1 MHVLWECVF
10 CALVVIR
17 NVGTSGELTNTQGH
31 LLHADERNF
40 TKHDS
45 MKQEAFEQLQALPGS
60 TFNLRVQVND
70 MLSRQPLS
78 RAALDLFVNHR
89 LNSTALSEEDGSVR
103 LRVPFHSGLPITVV
117 ASKKGFISALL
128 LCKTSKI
135 PIFSSIIVP
144 LLRLNQG
151 NIWLFEDTVLI
162 TGRTAAAVSQP
173 TVRFPQSL
181 LNLTH
186 SRNISSIRAYLTVP
200 KLTSQQDSSLN
211 TLGIISSQSGYIS
224 VELSPVAAVCVQL
237 FSGDTE
243 LQVKGPIQI
252 SLNVPDSCGLQAAD
266 VVPAWFFNRTIGG
279 WMRKGLGMMNLVE
292 GKLMWTFAAPHLG
305 YWIAAPLSPNRG
317 IFGFPALLDFIS
329 QHSFFLT
336 VLVGGTLFAFIL
348 FLLGLLCFCR
358 RKIFKNKTRKASTV
372 MRKDQTTSTVHDEE
386 SEASSAL
393 QHADGENQRS
403 NRCLDSFLA
412 MKSGEVI
419 ANLGAA
425 AVPSECNTLDVINM
439 TSEQTPVPSCHPNG
453 LFFYNQPLAIL
464 PAPAFFH
471 LEEHPE
477 QADWSRSATLPRVGA
492 SNGAAAEPQRKES
505 FTQTFHTEDQL
516 QSSEGSPGPSN
527 TSRMPFNLPESA
539 SVPGTLNKLAGSRH
553 SVHAITGLSKIPSP
567 QPPRAWFVSLEG
579 KPAAEIRYA
588 VSEQQRRRRPM
599 ESRETSLDSGVD
611 LSELNQSTGR
621 RPVTLE
627 RNATFIKSPSNNKN
641 APQE

>member
-40 TKHDS
+40 TKQDP

-211 TLGIISSQSGYIS
+211 TLGIISSQSG
-224 VELSPVAAVCVQL
+224 
-237 FSGDTE
+237 
-243 LQVKGPIQI
+243 
-252 SLNVPDSCGLQAAD
+252 
-266 VVPAWFFNRTIGG
+266 G

-292 GKLMWTFAAPHLG
+292 GKLMWTFTAPHLG
-305 YWIAAPLSPNRG
+305 YWIATPLSPNRG
-317 IFGFPALLDFIS
+317 VFGFPALLEFIS

-358 RKIFKNKTRKASTV
+358 RKILKNKTRKASTV

-403 NRCLDSFLA
+403 NRCLDSFLT

-419 ANLGAA
+419 ANRGAA

-439 TSEQTPVPSCHPNG
+439 TSEQTQVPSCHPNG

-477 QADWSRSATLPRVGA
+477 QVDWSRSATLPRVGA

-553 SVHAITGLSKIPSP
+553 SVQAITGLSKIPSP

-627 RNATFIKSPSNNKN
+627 RNATFIKSPSSNKH